1 VWTDRHI
8 GQTCLKHIKG
18 EWQNGPKRNLL
29 IGAIAG
35 TLEALTKPDMDART
49 SNCFSVDGKKG
60 CNVGTPI
67 RVSIHYNSSRT
78 QPMAG
83 YGSQVNL
90 PPSDGKSNF
99 MYVDLRNTYDGSKKW
114 DCCSDG
120 HRSSRR
126 AFPAI
131 PSVWGLRLLA
141 RLRWSIL
148 GCFGGLILGVKVAWI
163 E

>member
-1 VWTDRHI
+1 MCWATRSAHD
-8 GQTCLKHIKG
+8 TYKKG
-18 EWQNGPKRNLL
+18 NQ
-29 IGAIAG
+29 
-35 TLEALTKPDMDART
+35 DART

-78 QPMAG
+78 QPMADMDHRLT
-83 YGSQVNL
+83 SRL
-90 PPSDGKSNF
+90 PMANPTSCMSISGILTMAQRNGTAVVTDTARKSTRRL
-99 MYVDLRNTYDGSKKW
+99 MVWVTRLVG
-114 DCCSDG
+114 
-120 HRSSRR
+120 SSRR

>member
-120 HRSSRR
+120 HRAEVDSAIDGLGDEIGRVFKTSFSRDTKCMG
-126 AFPAI
+126 FETTCP
-131 PSVWGLRLLA
+131 P
-141 RLRWSIL
+141 
-148 GCFGGLILGVKVAWI
+148 
-163 E
+163 